1 MTAIVATPCLLSYLD
16 QGPTHAPIQSPS
28 LGRQR

>member
-1 MTAIVATPCLLSYLD
+1 MTVIVATPCLLSSLD
-16 QGPTHAPIQSPS
+16 QGPTHAEFVTSS